1 MVPVDSLARSSPCP
15 SSWTP
20 GCEASGWS
28 LGLSMCPAG
37 GGGGGLPSPGPWPVC
52 GLLPRTP
59 STPHPPT
66 HPARHPFQKHLQ
78 AADVC
83 QWAQGSQGHPVSRV
97 LNRTRKGLPL
107 CASPPP

>member
-37 GGGGGLPSPGPWPVC
+37 GGAAFPRPLACLWAAAQDSLHPPSPYS
-52 GLLPRTP
+52 P
-59 STPHPPT
+59 SQAPISEAFAGSRCVSGHRE
-66 HPARHPFQKHLQ
+66 ARVTQL
-78 AADVC
+78 A
-83 QWAQGSQGHPVSRV
+83 GS
-97 LNRTRKGLPL
+97 
-107 CASPPP
+107 